1 MGLMQKAYETYEN
14 HKHLV
19 GVPIEGKST
28 LIPVSHIS
36 QKAQIEITIDA
47 EGNFISAKAVPK
59 DDAQTI
65 IPVSEG
71 SGSRSGRTP
80 EAHPLCDQLKYIAS
94 YNTELHDD
102 YLNKLTAWYSSE
114 YSHPKVSA
122 VYKYVLSDTIL
133 ADLERAQ
140 IIKLKPDGTLDD
152 GSIAATKYE
161 KCTVRWC
168 VIGAGDK
175 ICCWEDKSLM
185 DAYIAYYHPRGQS
198 NVCMISGENTV
209 MSTIHPKGT
218 VARQNLAKLISANDS
233 EGMTYRGRFT
243 ELSQALTVGFE
254 ASQKAHLAL
263 RWVIENQGFSAG
275 SRTIVC
281 WNPEGNK
288 VHSIADNL
296 FDEENDIVEP
306 SDYRALLAKTICGYR
321 NELPAHSDVVI
332 ASFDAATQ
340 GRLSV
345 TYYNELKASDY
356 YDRIENWYDTCC
368 WQNKNEGIMS
378 PMLVDIAVCAFGSER
393 SKFIELDEKV
403 KSEQVQ
409 RLFSCVMDKAHIPY
423 YLVDALVQRASMP
436 MVYNKR
442 YNYEKVLFTA
452 CALIRKYY
460 NDKAGMEEWKL
471 KLDPNK
477 NDLSYQFG
485 RLLAVAD
492 KIERDYYYIHK
503 DKTRATNA
511 MRLQS
516 AFCQRPFHTFRILD
530 ESMKKGYLPR
540 LGPSKRIAYKCIVAD
555 VMEKISDFPEEEW
568 NRPLKDTYLMGYY
581 LQLNELYKSNK
592 QNDMEENKNGSIE
605 E

>member
-28 LIPVSHIS
+28 LIPISHS
-36 QKAQIEITIDA
+36 SKKAQIEITIDA
-47 EGNFISAKAVPK
+47 EGNFIDAKAVPK

-65 IPVSEG
+65 IPVSEN
-71 SGSRSGRTP
+71 SNLRSNTVLD
-80 EAHPLCDQLKYIAS
+80 AHPLCDQLKYIAP
-94 YNTELHDD
+94 YNTKLHED
-102 YLNKLTAWYSSE
+102 YLNKLRAWNSSE

-122 VYKYVLSDTIL
+122 IYKYVLRNTIL

-140 IIKLKPDGTLDD
+140 IVKLKPDGTLDG

-161 KCTVRWC
+161 QCTVRWC
-168 VIGAGDK
+168 VIGAGDN
-175 ICCWEDKSLM
+175 ICCWKDRSLM
-185 DAYIAYYHPRGQS
+185 NAYIAYYHPRGQS

-209 MSTIHPKGT
+209 TTTKYPKGT
-218 VARQNLAKLISANDS
+218 VAKQHLAKLISANDS
-233 EGMTYRGRFT
+233 EGVTYRGRFT
-243 ELSQALTVGFE
+243 ESSQALTVGFE

-288 VHSIADNL
+288 VHSITDNL
-296 FDEENDIVEP
+296 FAEENDIVEP

-321 NELPAHSDVVI
+321 NELPAYSDVVI
-332 ASFDAATQ
+332 ASFDAATK

-345 TYYNELKASDY
+345 TYYNELMSSDY
-356 YDRIENWYDTCC
+356 YDRIENWYGTCC
-368 WQNKNEGIMS
+368 WQNKNKGIMS
-378 PMLVDIAVCAFGSER
+378 PMLVDIAVCAFGTER
-393 SKFIELDEKV
+393 SKCIELDEKV
-403 KSEQVQ
+403 KSAQVQ

-423 YLVDALVQRASMP
+423 YFVAALVQRASMP
-436 MVYNKR
+436 MAYNTR

-460 NDKAGMEEWKL
+460 NDKARMEEWKL

-492 KIERDYYYIHK
+492 KIERDYYYIRK

-516 AFCQRPFHTFRILD
+516 AFCQQPYHTFCILD
-530 ESMKKGYLPR
+530 ESMKKAYLPR
-540 LGPSKRIAYKCIVAD
+540 LSPSKRIIYECIVAD
-555 VMEKISDFPEEEW
+555 AMEKISDFPEETW

-581 LQLNELYKSNK
+581 LQLNELYKSNNK
-592 QNDMEENKNGSIE
+592 KSVKGDKNGSIE
-605 E
+605 K